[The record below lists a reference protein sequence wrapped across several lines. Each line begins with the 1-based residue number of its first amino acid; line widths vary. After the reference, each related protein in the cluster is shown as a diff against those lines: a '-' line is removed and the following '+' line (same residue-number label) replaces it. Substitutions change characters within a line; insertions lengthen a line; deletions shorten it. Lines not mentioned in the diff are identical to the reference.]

1 MAIFEMSSERIEE
14 VPKVSFSTL
23 GIRER
28 QDIQRILRECLEVI
42 APETM
47 VLCEEFGDWEDSK
60 RRIDLLGV
68 DRAARLV
75 VIELKRTEDGG
86 HMELQALRYAA
97 MVSTMTFDQ
106 AIEAHRKYLEALGLP
121 SEKAEQ
127 RIREFLSIDE
137 GAVAFSNK
145 VRIVLA
151 AADFSR
157 EITSSVLWLN
167 QQGLD
172 VKCVRLR
179 PHSLG
184 GRTLLD
190 IQQVIPLP
198 EAAEFQIAIREKSRE
213 IEAAQV
219 SERDFTKFRL
229 STACTEFEEL
239 NKRRFILEIVREG
252 IRLGVSPE
260 KMVEALPW
268 RSTTAFISC
277 DGEVD
282 ANALFALH
290 PEKAVTRYFNSAVDT
305 FHISGRTYLLSNQWG
320 VRTEEAVNNILAVLP
335 EGHGMSYSRIET

>member
-1 MAIFEMSSERIEE
+1 MNSERIVE
-14 VPKVSFSTL
+14 VPKIAFSEL

-42 APETM
+42 APDTM
-47 VLCEEFGDWEDSK
+47 VLCEEFGNWEDSK
-60 RRIDLLGV
+60 RRIDLLGL

-97 MVSTMTFDQ
+97 MVSTMKFEH
-106 AIEAHRKYLEALGLP
+106 AVEAHRKYLEVIGLQA
-121 SEKAEQ
+121 EKAEQ
-127 RIREFLSIDE
+127 RIREFLSTDE
-137 GAVAFSNK
+137 GPVAFSNR

-151 AADFSR
+151 AADFSK
-157 EITSSVLWLN
+157 EVTSSVLWLN
-167 QQGLD
+167 EQGLD

-179 PHSLG
+179 PHVLG
-184 GRTLLD
+184 DRTLLD

-198 EAAEFQIAIREKSRE
+198 EAAEFQIAIREKSQD

-229 STACTEFEEL
+229 NTAVAKFEEL
-239 NKRRFILEIVREG
+239 NKRRFILEVVREG

-260 KMVEALPW
+260 KMVQALPW

-277 DGEVD
+277 EGEMD
-282 ANALFALH
+282 AAALFAMY
-290 PEKAVTRYFNSAVDT
+290 PEKAASRYFSSAADT
-305 FHISGRTYLLSNQWG
+305 FHAAGRTYLLSNQWG
-320 VRTEEAVNNILAVLP
+320 VRTEEAVNNILRVLP
-335 EGHGMSYSRIET
+335 EGHGITYSRIET